1 MAADQD
7 AIRVANN
14 IRAEVARRR
23 LSQVK
28 LAEQVGIRQQA
39 LSRRLNGTT
48 PFRIDELARIAE
60 VLDMPLSELV
70 VA

>member
-1 MAADQD
+1 MVVSND
-7 AIRVANN
+7 AQRVADTV
-14 IRAEVARRR
+14 RAEVARRR

-48 PFRIDELARIAE
+48 PFRIDELARIADA
-60 VLDMPLSELV
+60 LNIPLADLV
-70 VA
+70 AA

>member
-1 MAADQD
+1 MTYSTHAQ
-7 AIRVANN
+7 RVADN
-14 IRAEVARRR
+14 IRAEVARRK

-48 PFRIDELARIAE
+48 PFRIDELVRIAA
-60 VLDMPLSELV
+60 VLDIPLAELV
-70 VA
+70 AA

>member
-1 MAADQD
+1 MAADED

-60 VLDMPLSELV
+60 VLDIPLSELV

>member
-1 MAADQD
+1 MTATDKAQ
-7 AIRVANN
+7 RVADN

-39 LSRRLNGTT
+39 LSRRLTGST

-60 VLDMPLSELV
+60 VLDIPLAELV
-70 VA
+70 AA

>member
-1 MAADQD
+1 MAVNNEAQ
-7 AIRVANN
+7 RVVDN

-23 LSQVK
+23 LSQVS

-48 PFRIDELARIAE
+48 PFRIDELARIAQA
-60 VLDMPLSELV
+60 LNMPLAELV
-70 VA
+70 AA

>member
-7 AIRVANN
+7 ALRVANN

>member
-60 VLDMPLSELV
+60 VLDIPLSELV